1 MSGFN
6 AASFRSVKS
15 ILTLGLDRQAESSG
29 SRQTNLPFHENIRG
43 GQYYH

>member
-1 MSGFN
+1 LRFN

-15 ILTLGLDRQAESSG
+15 ILTLGLDRQTDSVG

-43 GQYYH
+43 GEYYH